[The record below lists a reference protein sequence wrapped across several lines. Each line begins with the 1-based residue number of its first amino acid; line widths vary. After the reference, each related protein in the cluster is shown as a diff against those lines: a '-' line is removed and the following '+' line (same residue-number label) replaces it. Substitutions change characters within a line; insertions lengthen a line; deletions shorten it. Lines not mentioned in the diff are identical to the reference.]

1 MKKCKAC
8 RFLILL
14 VAVMTTFSFDAI
26 AQEEDSL
33 KLLDKKDS
41 KLFNYINR
49 IIKDTVAE
57 EKAQFM
63 MYPTLAYEPETSLE
77 IGFSP
82 LYVYFANDDKENRLS
97 EISGFTFVT
106 LNKQYGARFEH
117 AIYSDQDEWFFLG
130 EILAERFPLKY
141 FGIQSEVDQV
151 PKDATAL
158 VDALQINIKE
168 RVLRKIAKNFFVGLE
183 ADFRSLSSV
192 EFEPEN
198 GNEDIELPFGA
209 DGKTNIGLGFGL
221 VYDSRHNVLNVRDGR
236 FLEFGYVKFNPFM
249 NSSVDYHNLIIDGRY
264 FTPVGKDKR
273 DVFAAQVFSEFQFGG
288 DVPFNQLSLMGGQS
302 MMRGYFLGR
311 FRDRNQLSA
320 QVEYRMLPLKLGF
333 TDRWGATVFTSAGSV
348 FDRVD
353 NWESD
358 KLRWAAGAGI
368 RFLLFQKKDIWARL
382 DYAYTPDEN
391 GLYITIGEAF

>member
-1 MKKCKAC
+1 MKKFKAC
-8 RFLILL
+8 VLLIILTTI
-14 VAVMTTFSFDAI
+14 VASFNNPII

-33 KLLDKKDS
+33 KFVQKNKN
-41 KLFNYINR
+41 KLFGYINR

-82 LYVYFANDDKENRLS
+82 LYVYFANDDKNNRLS

-151 PKDATAL
+151 PKDAIAL

-168 RVLRKIAKNFFVGLE
+168 RVLRKIAKNFFVGFE
-183 ADFRSLSSV
+183 ADLRSLSRV
-192 EFEPEN
+192 KFEPEN
-198 GNEDIELPFGA
+198 GNENLDLPFGA

-221 VYDSRHNVLNVRDGR
+221 VYDSRHNVLNVRDGK

-249 NSSVDYHNLIIDGRY
+249 NSSVNYHNLIIDGRY

-273 DVFAAQVFSEFQFGG
+273 NVFAAQVFSEIQFGG
-288 DVPFNQLSLMGGQS
+288 DIPFNQLSLMGGQS

-311 FRDRNQLSA
+311 FRDKKQLSA
-320 QVEYRMLPLKLGF
+320 QVEYRMLPVKLGF

-348 FDRVD
+348 FDD
-353 NWESD
+353 FSNWETN
-358 KLRWAAGAGI
+358 KVRWAAGAGV

>member
-1 MKKCKAC
+1 MKKYKLY
-8 RFLILL
+8 LILFVL
-14 VAVMTTFSFDAI
+14 ASVAVSFTNPAV
-26 AQEEDSL
+26 AQEEDTL
-33 KLLDKKDS
+33 KFVEKNKN
-41 KLFNYINR
+41 KLFGYINR

-82 LYVYFANDDKENRLS
+82 LYVYFANDDKNNRLS

-151 PKDATAL
+151 PKDAIAL

-168 RVLRKIAKNFFVGLE
+168 RVLRKIAKNFFVGFE
-183 ADFRSLSSV
+183 ADFRSLSRV
-192 EFEPEN
+192 KFKPEENFE
-198 GNEDIELPFGA
+198 DLELPFGA

-221 VYDSRHNVLNVRDGR
+221 VYDSRHNVLNVRDGK

-249 NSSVDYHNLIIDGRY
+249 NSSVNYHNMIIDGRY
-264 FTPVGKDKR
+264 FKPLGKDKKN
-273 DVFAAQVFSEFQFGG
+273 VFAAQVFSEIQFGG
-288 DVPFNQLSLMGGQS
+288 DIPFNQLSLMGGQS

-311 FRDRNQLSA
+311 FRDKKQLSA
-320 QVEYRMLPLKLGF
+320 QIEYRMLPVKLGF

-348 FDRVD
+348 FDRFN

>member
-1 MKKCKAC
+1 MKKFKAC
-8 RFLILL
+8 VILIILTTI
-14 VAVMTTFSFDAI
+14 VASFNNPLF

-33 KLLDKKDS
+33 KFVQKNKN
-41 KLFNYINR
+41 KLFGYINR

-82 LYVYFANDDKENRLS
+82 LYVYFANDDKNNRLS

-151 PKDATAL
+151 PKDAIAL

-168 RVLRKIAKNFFVGLE
+168 RVLRKIAKNFFVGFE
-183 ADFRSLSSV
+183 ADFRSLSRV
-192 EFEPEN
+192 KFEPEN
-198 GNEDIELPFGA
+198 GNENLDLPFGA

-221 VYDSRHNVLNVRDGR
+221 VYDSRHNVLNVRDGK

-249 NSSVDYHNLIIDGRY
+249 NSSVNYHNLIIDGRY

-273 DVFAAQVFSEFQFGG
+273 NVFAAQVFSEIQFGG
-288 DVPFNQLSLMGGQS
+288 DIPFNQLSLMGGQS

-311 FRDRNQLSA
+311 FRDKKQLSA
-320 QVEYRMLPLKLGF
+320 QVEYRMLPVKLGF

-348 FDRVD
+348 FDD
-353 NWESD
+353 FSNWETN
-358 KLRWAAGAGI
+358 KVRWAAGAGV

>member
-1 MKKCKAC
+1 MKKYNLY
-8 RFLILL
+8 LIFF
-14 VAVMTTFSFDAI
+14 VITFFSAGLTNSI
-26 AQEEDSL
+26 VAQEKDSL
-33 KLLDKKDS
+33 KFVEKNKN
-41 KLFNYINR
+41 KLFGYINR

-82 LYVYFANDDKENRLS
+82 LYVYFANDDKNNRLS

-141 FGIQSEVDQV
+141 FGIQNEVDKV
-151 PKDATAL
+151 PEDAIAL

-168 RVLRKIAKNFFVGLE
+168 RVLRKIAKNLFVGFE
-183 ADFRSLSSV
+183 ADFRSLSRV
-192 EFEPEN
+192 DFKPEENFE
-198 GNEDIELPFGA
+198 DLELPFGA
-209 DGKTNIGLGFGL
+209 DGKTNIGLGLGL
-221 VYDSRHNVLNVRDGR
+221 VYDNRHNVLNVRDGK
-236 FLEFGYVKFNPFM
+236 FIEFAYLKYNPFM
-249 NSSVDYHNLIIDGRY
+249 NSSVDYHNIIVDGRY
-264 FTPVGKDKR
+264 FTPIGKR
-273 DVFAAQVFSEFQFGG
+273 DVFAAQFFSQTQFGG
-288 DVPFNQLSLMGGQS
+288 DIPFNQLSLMGGQS

-311 FRDRNQLSA
+311 FRDRNQISA
-320 QVEYRMLPLKLGF
+320 QIEYRMLPVKLGF
-333 TDRWGATVFTSAGSV
+333 SDRWGATVFTSAGSV
-348 FDRVD
+348 FDRFN

-358 KLRWAAGAGI
+358 KLRWAAGAGV

>member
-1 MKKCKAC
+1 MKKYKAC
-8 RFLILL
+8 LFFIL
-14 VAVMTTFSFDAI
+14 VFSFMGSFNSSLF

-33 KLLDKKDS
+33 KFVEKNKN
-41 KLFNYINR
+41 KLFSYINR

-57 EKAQFM
+57 EKSQFM

-82 LYVYFANDDKENRLS
+82 LYVYFANDDKTNRLS
-97 EISGFTFVT
+97 EISGFAFVT

-141 FGIQSEVDQV
+141 FGIQSEVNRV
-151 PKDATAL
+151 PEDAIAL

-168 RVLRKIAKNFFVGLE
+168 RVLRKVANNFFIGFE
-183 ADFRSLSSV
+183 ADFRSLSRV
-192 EFEPEN
+192 EFKPEEN
-198 GNEDIELPFGA
+198 FEDLELPFGA
-209 DGKTNIGLGFGL
+209 DGKTNLGLGVGL
-221 VYDSRHNVLNVRDGR
+221 VYDNRHNVLNVRDGK
-236 FLEFGYVKFNPFM
+236 FLEFAYLKYNPFM
-249 NSSVDYHNLIIDGRY
+249 NSSVDYHNFIVDGRY
-264 FTPVGKDKR
+264 FKPIGKR
-273 DVFAAQVFSEFQFGG
+273 NVFAAQIFSQTQFGG
-288 DVPFNQLSLMGGQS
+288 DIPFNQLSLMGGQS
-302 MMRGYFLGR
+302 LMRGYFLGR
-311 FRDRNQLSA
+311 FRDRNQLAA
-320 QVEYRMLPLKLGF
+320 QIEYRMLPLKLGF
-333 TDRWGATVFTSAGSV
+333 TNRWGATVFTSAGSV
-348 FDRVD
+348 FNNYS

-358 KLRWAAGAGI
+358 KLKWAAGAGI